1 MRPDHPFDELL
12 AYVGFTG
19 TDTVALQAAWS
30 TVGPHTGA
38 VTDRFYDNVLRFE
51 GARSVFAN
59 DAQVQ
64 RLKNSLVDWLKE
76 LFTGPH
82 DHAYHARRLA
92 IGKAHV
98 RVRLPSRYMFTAMSG
113 VRVHLRELLRGHDDA
128 CAALDKILDVELA
141 IMTGTFL
148 EESERDNLTKL
159 RDIIVSSLPACIL
172 VLDNDLRVSSS
183 THTHCSFIVGNPTG
197 RLLSDVLM
205 PELALAIDV
214 CGAVARARDTKMVV
228 DYPRIDV
235 VVDGHR
241 SSMRLTVLPVE
252 HPLAAALLHM
262 EDLTTI
268 VDHEDRARHAENL
281 ASLGTM
287 AASVAHEIRNPL
299 AGISGVV
306 QVVASSLPDGDDRQP
321 ALIRVQHQI
330 ARLGEL
336 VGELL
341 VFARPVTASMTAVNL
356 RESADQAAIAA
367 AASVGRS
374 VENIHINGTGEVR
387 GDPMLVTQI
396 LQNLM
401 QNALQAGAK
410 TVVVDVKVSA
420 GYIDVIDDGP
430 GINSVDRDVV
440 FQPFFTTKVRG
451 TGLGL
456 PMARRIAEAM
466 TGTLELLPATPASSG
481 CHFRLRLPKAMQN
494 TPLSI

>member
-1 MRPDHPFDELL
+1 MH
-12 AYVGFTG
+12 
-19 TDTVALQAAWS
+19 
-30 TVGPHTGA
+30 
-38 VTDRFYDNVLRFE
+38 VTY
-51 GARSVFAN
+51 RSY
-59 DAQVQ
+59 
-64 RLKNSLVDWLKE
+64 L
-76 LFTGPH
+76 
-82 DHAYHARRLA
+82 
-92 IGKAHV
+92 
-98 RVRLPSRYMFTAMSG
+98 TAG
-113 VRVHLRELLRGHDDA
+113 V
-128 CAALDKILDVELA
+128 AALGAGAIALGPVQPIPNHMAVAQERAVSNLAVELA
-141 IMTGTFL
+141 ATIDPITPWVDTF
-148 EESERDNLTKL
+148 KL
-159 RDIIVSSLPACIL
+159 A
-172 VLDNDLRVSSS
+172 
-183 THTHCSFIVGNPTG
+183 
-197 RLLSDVLM
+197 
-205 PELALAIDV
+205 
-214 CGAVARARDTKMVV
+214 
-228 DYPRIDV
+228 
-235 VVDGHR
+235 
-241 SSMRLTVLPVE
+241 
-252 HPLAAALLHM
+252 
-262 EDLTTI
+262 
-268 VDHEDRARHAENL
+268 AENL

-466 TGTLELLPATPASSG
+466 TGTLELLPATTESSG
-481 CHFRLRLPKAMQN
+481 CHFRLRLPKALQN